1 MGYARF
7 RLKRAANTPQ
17 TNQRGRKPALFKQ
30 LLFSIA
36 PVPICSGMSIGKTL
50 SLAIAG
56 FLAVGGL
63 FVFAQNANLSPP
75 KSLGYQSGTVAG
87 FEFSAGRYAANSYIT
102 VNLAADE
109 QIKVPV
115 DASFT
120 APKIG
125 QTVCIHSAT
134 QWVGSTPAYR
144 FASIRKCPPP
154 VTDN

>member
-1 MGYARF
+1 
-7 RLKRAANTPQ
+7 
-17 TNQRGRKPALFKQ
+17 
-30 LLFSIA
+30 
-36 PVPICSGMSIGKTL
+36 MSIGKTL
-50 SLAIAG
+50 SLAIVG

-75 KSLGYQSGTVAG
+75 KSLGYQSGTVDG

-102 VNLAADE
+102 VNLAAGE

-134 QWVGSTPAYR
+134 QWVDSTPAYR
-144 FASIRKCPPP
+144 FASARKCPAP